1 MYVLQYFNL
10 NCIRNSV
17 RCFGVSGSYGP
28 SIYGVQTAQTNT
40 RLIRLPQDT
49 PPPKIHLKPR
59 LHVAKWPGVIRSLRS
74 DYFFRDGQKTNTSYY
89 HMLIKDK
96 KDICIVANVD
106 KQMTSTRTM
115 ENCLYE
121 KTRGFAGQVLL
132 HGRGVKA
139 FFEPAFPNLMFRLG
153 VGSNCL
159 DATRICTM
167 YAKYVNVE
175 VDRSGLI
182 VSVHGYNKMMVGNVV
197 YRLFRLV
204 EANPYT
210 LKGGHIAHYPI
221 KKKVTKKR

>member
-1 MYVLQYFNL
+1 MHVRSCGELGCLRQ
-10 NCIRNSV
+10 SV
-17 RCFGVSGSYGP
+17 RRFGVSGSYGP
-28 SIYGVQTAQTNT
+28 SIYGIQTTQTNA
-40 RLIRLPQDT
+40 RLIRLPEEK
-49 PPPKIHLKPR
+49 PPPQIHLNPR
-59 LHVAKWPGVIRSLRS
+59 IHVTQWPGKVRALRAG
-74 DYFFRDGQKTNTSYY
+74 YFFREGQRTNTGYY
-89 HMLIKDK
+89 HMLIKNK
-96 KDICIVANVD
+96 KDICLVANAD
-106 KQMTSTRTM
+106 KRQTASRTI

-121 KTRGFAGQVLL
+121 RTRGFSGQVLL

-167 YAKYVNVE
+167 YAKHVKVD
-175 VDRSGLI
+175 VDRTGLI

-210 LKGGHIAHYPI
+210 LKGGHIANYPI
-221 KKKVTKKR
+221 KKKVPKKR